1 MVAMRYRVAPATVG
15 IFGATAGKFVDPQQ
29 SVVQGVAAT
38 AFAGLALGLAILFI
52 DAFETL

>member
-15 IFGATAGKFVDPQQ
+15 IFGASAGKCVDPQQ
-29 SVVQGVAAT
+29 SVVQGVAA
-38 AFAGLALGLAILFI
+38 AAVAGLALGLVILFI